1 MVDLELWYAPTS
13 PFTRKVRIAASEL
26 GLDDRI
32 ILTRVDPWTDAKLR
46 SLNPLAKVPTLVL
59 DDGEILFESSVIC
72 DYLDTLGVTRRIMP
86 AGGHGRRTA
95 LLHQG
100 LADGTMTAM
109 GRLFA
114 DEHRPQAERS
124 EQMMHRFAKA
134 RDAALSWLETAEL
147 RDEPEIGEISVAA
160 LLGYLDFRWP
170 GRDWRSS
177 CPNLAKWFDRF
188 DRRPSMRSTAHK
200 A

>member
-1 MVDLELWYAPTS
+1 MELWYAPTS
-13 PFTRKVRIAASEL
+13 PFARKVRIAASEL

-72 DYLDTLGVTRRIMP
+72 DYLDTLGGKRKIVP
-86 AGGHGRRTA
+86 EGGLSRRTA
-95 LLHQG
+95 LLLQG

-114 DEHRPQAERS
+114 DEHRPRSERS
-124 EQMMHRFAKA
+124 EQMMHRFAEA
-134 RDAALSWLETAEL
+134 REAALSWLESTEL
-147 RDEPEIGEISVAA
+147 QDEPEIGEISVAA

-170 GRDWRSS
+170 DRDWR
-177 CPNLAKWFDRF
+177 PPYPLLAKWFAKF
-188 DRRPSMRSTAHK
+188 DQRPSMRATAHEG
-200 A
+200 